1 MSAIRLAVQQLGGV
15 SRCARV
21 CGVSPS
27 AVCKWLRRER
37 LPRTEYTGETRHAA
51 RMAAASGG
59 AFTAAWLLENAG
71 PAMPLAADGG
81 PSSVENP
88 PDAEDPVEQ
97 TDAHPQGPGASMTR

>member
-1 MSAIRLAVQQLGGV
+1 MSAIRLAVEQLGGV

-37 LPRTEYTGETRHAA
+37 LPRTEYTGETCHAL

-59 AFTAAWLLENAG
+59 TFTAAWLLANAG
-71 PAMPLAADGG
+71 PATPLAADGG
-81 PSSVENP
+81 PSAVGDP
-88 PDAEDPVEQ
+88 PGAEDPVEQ
-97 TDAHPQGPGASMTR
+97 IDVHKAKPGKSMTR